1 MDRRQF
7 LARSSAVAL
16 GVPIVL
22 DNAVRT
28 ALHELSRLPGFVPD
42 PGSDRAF
49 AEIRW
54 SFPGMSIYLQ
64 DGTLVA
70 ELASATLSLLRQ
82 EPPGP
87 DAVSARLF
95 SGSFLTFG
103 WAARE
108 VEVDIALQDRNGASL
123 GGWAIR
129 DVQIS
134 CAEPRTISTEF
145 GAIDLLDPSIM
156 DRVERVYLSV
166 GGGWWTS
173 CEPVRES

>member
-16 GVPIVL
+16 GVPMGL
-22 DNAVRT
+22 DNAVRS
-28 ALHELSRLPGFVPD
+28 ALHELSRLPGLAPD
-42 PGSDRAF
+42 PGSDHSF

-54 SFPGMSIYLQ
+54 CFPKVSVYLQ

-70 ELASATLSLLRQ
+70 ELASATLFLLRQ

-87 DAVSARLF
+87 AAVSARLF
-95 SGSFLTFG
+95 SASFLTFG

-108 VEVDIALQDRNGASL
+108 VEVDIALQDQNGASL
-123 GGWAIR
+123 GGWTIR

-134 CAEPRTISTEF
+134 CVEPRTISTEF

-156 DRVERVYLSV
+156 DRVQRVYLSV